1 MLVPTGTD
9 PSIDGLREALRR
21 FVADRDWEQFHSPK
35 NLAMALSVE
44 AAELL
49 EHFQWMSEAQSR
61 MPDPDTR
68 SGVQE
73 ELADVFL
80 YLILLADKLDIDLL
94 AAAADKIVHNEAHYP
109 AEKVRG
115 SSKKYTEY

>member
-1 MLVPTGTD
+1 MKSAGTD
-9 PSIDGLREALRR
+9 TSIDGLREALRR
-21 FVADRDWEQFHSPK
+21 FAADRDWEQFHSPK

-68 SGVQE
+68 SGVRE

-94 AAAADKIVHNEAHYP
+94 AAAAAKIVLNEAHYP